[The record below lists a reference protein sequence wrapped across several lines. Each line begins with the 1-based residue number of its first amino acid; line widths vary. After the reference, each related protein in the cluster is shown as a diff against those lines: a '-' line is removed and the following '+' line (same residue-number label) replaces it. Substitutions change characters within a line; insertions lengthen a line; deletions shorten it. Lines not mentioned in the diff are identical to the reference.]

1 VIVVHG
7 HAINQFGLMDVT
19 NSTEVILILQHD
31 LEIIEGDAVLFNEFT
46 VLDVLMNFI
55 SRGVGRTSAG
65 NVVFMN
71 RTTLLFVAFTAMF
84 TSTNPFRGWPDF
96 VDHHVVVFYPE

>member
-7 HAINQFGLMDVT
+7 HAIDQFGLMDVT

-65 NVVFMN
+65 NIIFLN
-71 RTTLLFVAFTAMF
+71 GTTLLFVDSPAVLA
-84 TSTNPFRGWPDF
+84 STNPFRGWPDF